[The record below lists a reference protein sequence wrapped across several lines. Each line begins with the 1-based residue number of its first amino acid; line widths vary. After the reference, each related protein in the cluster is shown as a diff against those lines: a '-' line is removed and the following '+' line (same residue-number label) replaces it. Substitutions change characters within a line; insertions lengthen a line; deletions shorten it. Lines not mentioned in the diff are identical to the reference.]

1 RRQKTYKY
9 LYFWRFLTQLLFLRS
24 ISYTKCNSTSS
35 SSPPLSS
42 PAPLRH
48 CRPRSPPSPA
58 RAALARLPPS
68 TATPRLANAS
78 SSPTAARRS
87 RSAIRVSPIQSRSS
101 SLAVPTIAAPT
112 ARS

>member
-9 LYFWRFLTQLLFLRS
+9 LSFWRFFTQLLFLLS
-24 ISYTKCNSTSS
+24 ISYRKCTSTPS
-35 SSPPLSS
+35 SSPPRSS
-42 PAPLRH
+42 RPPLRH
-48 CRPRSPPSPA
+48 CRPPSPPSPV

-68 TATPRLANAS
+68 TATPRLANVS